1 MNALYKILY
10 SNELFSVIKQVI
22 EWVKQVRDQI
32 ELDIRFVLIWLR
44 KTAHH
49 ETRKVQRIKYLE
61 CFRENQGSYS
71 LEVI

>member
-10 SNELFSVIKQVI
+10 INELFSVIKQII
-22 EWVKQVRDQI
+22 EWVKQVRDQV

-49 ETRKVQRIKYLE
+49 ETGKVKRGK
-61 CFRENQGSYS
+61 
-71 LEVI
+71 